1 MFSDNGVHLF
11 LRRRNDIM
19 IHILLLYHVHPHS
32 MVIVHEDRATWI
44 GRRESCNTRYKY
56 NTMVSSSCLY
66 VCTLGSKVGTKT
78 TFNGIQRTFTARFV
92 PFRGA
97 FLNHLPL
104 LSVIQ
109 IVSLVTNTWNPS
121 SRASSRTTSHTLCC
135 VYIPRQFPTR
145 CCAGV
150 VDDLQLTTYYNL
162 QLTPLAPG

>member
-1 MFSDNGVHLF
+1 MRIG
-11 LRRRNDIM
+11 
-19 IHILLLYHVHPHS
+19 
-32 MVIVHEDRATWI
+32 ATRI